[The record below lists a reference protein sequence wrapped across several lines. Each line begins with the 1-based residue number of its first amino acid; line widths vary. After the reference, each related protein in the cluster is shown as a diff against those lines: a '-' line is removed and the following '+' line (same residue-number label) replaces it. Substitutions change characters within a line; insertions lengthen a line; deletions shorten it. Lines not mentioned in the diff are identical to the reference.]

1 MKILVLTT
9 IFLLVEADLL
19 DLYVQHMDET
29 MGTNLVKRHPK
40 DVGPKPR
47 GKRHLKG
54 AMRYGHF
61 RKQRLD
67 VEDDWWIDKKVLKK
81 AMPRLPIPK
90 PDGLAFPNLSER
102 NNNSEDHEVFMKKQE
117 FQKSEGF
124 STFAVKDP
132 TDHDDVEQVMLEGV
146 NDDVE
151 IISDGDIS
159 PGLKGDP
166 SRTPKKYHLTE
177 KMSKYQSLKQKRS
190 VSNLNFTRREIL
202 DDVGDVI
209 LEWDPSDEEI
219 VTFRVTAKTLG
230 YVGIGFNE
238 KSHMMGAD
246 LLLAWVDDH
255 DYSVNVLDLHGLDTN
270 AAPIIDQSQDVDVLG
285 GSQNGTH
292 TTITFSRSWQTCD
305 PEDRHLNE
313 DNVRVLWA
321 LQDSDPELN
330 TPVWHGES
338 RGARAL
344 RLRGAVP
351 KPSPPHNPDIRHWD
365 VKLNQYAVDDKQD
378 TIYWCKIFK
387 APPFNKKHHMI
398 GYEPLVEKGNE
409 GLVHHMILYEC
420 ASTSPQLGKDSK
432 ISGSYC
438 YDPTMP
444 REWETCIQ
452 PIVAWA
458 RGSKGEW
465 FAEHVGIPVAE
476 HKEGSYYMLE
486 VHYNNPTY
494 KKAIDSSGI
503 RLHLTPVLRPHEAG
517 IFVAGV
523 AVSPLH
529 LIPPHQKEYAT
540 AGYCSPDCTNKLF
553 PEDGVNVIS
562 VVLHS
567 HLAGR
572 RLSLKHIRNGEEL
585 PPIAHENRFD
595 FDYQQSHS
603 LDEEVKI
610 LPGDQLVTECVYDT
624 HDRANPTL
632 GGYAATQ
639 EMCLSFV
646 VYYPRTDLAGCYSM
660 TPATDLFKTLGV
672 TNFKGVSL
680 DNLEKLFL
688 TTGVE
693 AVTLPTI
700 VQQQLP
706 VYPATRP
713 SEEVDEEIIKETETA
728 IKAIKEFTEQVTDDN
743 VFARLVIE
751 DPKEFRGRTLAEHMS
766 ALAWTDELL
775 TRAIENRL
783 YHGRHMTFCRKRDDK
798 LAIPSDIQM
807 FPNVTRLPEKNQTVC
822 RERRMMSS
830 GTISLYTVTTAFYIF
845 ALSLFL
851 C

>member
-1 MKILVLTT
+1 MKILGLLLTL
-9 IFLLVEADLL
+9 FLMVEADLL

-29 MGTNLVKRHPK
+29 MGTNNIKKHPK
-40 DVGPKPR
+40 DTVSKTR
-47 GKRHLKG
+47 SKRYLKG

-67 VEDDWWIDKKVLKK
+67 VEDDWWIDKRVLKK
-81 AMPRLPIPK
+81 PLPKLPISK
-90 PDGLAFPNLSER
+90 PDGLDFPNLKETNR
-102 NNNSEDHEVFMKKQE
+102 NDDHEIVRKKQL
-117 FQKSEGF
+117 FQASEGF
-124 STFAVKDP
+124 DIDRIAGDTESIDEVSIAPGDEVM
-132 TDHDDVEQVMLEGV
+132 QV
-146 NDDVE
+146 
-151 IISDGDIS
+151 
-159 PGLKGDP
+159 LK
-166 SRTPKKYHLTE
+166 RNHTRIPKKYHLQKE
-177 KMSKYQSLKQKRS
+177 AGALKDFRSPKQKRS
-190 VSNLNFTRREIL
+190 ASKLNFTRHEVL
-202 DDVGDVI
+202 DEVGDVI
-209 LEWDPSDEEI
+209 LEWDPSDEVI
-219 VTFRVTAKTLG
+219 ITFKVTARTLG
-230 YVGIGFNE
+230 YVGIGFND
-238 KSHMMGAD
+238 KNHMKGAD
-246 LLLAWVDDH
+246 LLLAWIDDH
-255 DYSVNVLDLHGLDTN
+255 DNSVNVLDSHGLEDDN
-270 AAPIIDQSQDVDVLG
+270 AAPVADESQDIDILG
-285 GSQNGTH
+285 GSQNDTH
-292 TTITFSRSWQTCD
+292 TIITFSRRWQTCD

-321 LQDSDPELN
+321 LQDTDPELN
-330 TPVWHGES
+330 TPLWHGER
-338 RGARAL
+338 RGARPL
-344 RLRGAVP
+344 RLGGAVP
-351 KPSPPHNPDIRHWD
+351 KPPPPHNPDIRHWD
-365 VKLNQYAVDDKQD
+365 VKLNQFAVDDKQD

-420 ASTSPQLGKDSK
+420 ASTSSELGKYSR
-432 ISGSYC
+432 IVGSYC

-444 REWETCIQ
+444 KEWETCIR

-476 HKEGSYYMLE
+476 HKEGSYMLE
-486 VHYNNPTY
+486 VHYNNPTL

-503 RLHLTPVLRPHEAG
+503 RLHLTPVLRPNEAG

-529 LIPPHQKEYAT
+529 LIPPRQREYAT
-540 AGYCSPDCTNKLF
+540 AGYCSPDCTEKLL

-572 RLSLKHIRNGEEL
+572 RLSLKHIRNGQEL
-585 PPIAHENRFD
+585 PHIAHENHFD

-603 LDEEVKI
+603 LAEEVKI
-610 LPGDQLVTECVYDT
+610 LPGDELVTECVYDT
-624 HDRANPTL
+624 HDRPNPTL
-632 GGYAATQ
+632 GGYAASQ

-646 VYYPRTDLAGCYSM
+646 VYYPRTELAGCYSM

-672 TNFKGVSL
+672 SNFKGVSL

-713 SEEVDEEIIKETETA
+713 SEEIDETVIKETETA

-751 DPKEFRGRTLAEHMS
+751 EPKEFKGRTLAEHMS

-775 TRAIENRL
+775 TRPIENTL

-798 LAIPSDIQM
+798 LAIPSDIQS
-807 FPNVTRLPEKNQTVC
+807 FPNFTRLPEKNQTVC
-822 RERRMMSS
+822 RERRTMSS
-830 GTISLYTVTTAFYIF
+830 GAISVTLTAALYIIALSISL
-845 ALSLFL
+845 